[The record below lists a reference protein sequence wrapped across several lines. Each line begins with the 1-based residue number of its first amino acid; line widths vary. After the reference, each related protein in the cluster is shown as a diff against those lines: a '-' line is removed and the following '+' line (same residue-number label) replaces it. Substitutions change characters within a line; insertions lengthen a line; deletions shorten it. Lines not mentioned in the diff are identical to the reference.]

1 VPTATGQP
9 VPTATSTTPPPH
21 VGLVD
26 GGRQPSPSSRPSSS
40 NGESSCAYSVGK
52 RPSEG
57 AASVVV
63 LLGLG
68 LLTARRRAARSRRR
82 GPPV

>member
-1 VPTATGQP
+1 
-9 VPTATSTTPPPH
+9 
-21 VGLVD
+21 
-26 GGRQPSPSSRPSSS
+26 
-40 NGESSCAYSVGK
+40 
-52 RPSEG
+52 
-57 AASVVV
+57 VVV